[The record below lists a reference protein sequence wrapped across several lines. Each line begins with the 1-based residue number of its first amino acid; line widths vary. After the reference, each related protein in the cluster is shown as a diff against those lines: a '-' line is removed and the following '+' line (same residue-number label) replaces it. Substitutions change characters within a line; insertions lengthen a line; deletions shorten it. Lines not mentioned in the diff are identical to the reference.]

1 MCRDHDTGNV
11 AVSLPMQTR
20 APPSGSLHSGGRGE
34 RTIMQIACCLKS
46 RGAFGV
52 RRGLHSPALEKEP
65 HFWGSRWGPHL
76 SGSMSV
82 NTRVQNRSASQG
94 PWELPRL
101 AWNFL
106 EGSCALLPLS
116 PKGRS
121 KPGADSTCLTLQL
134 YSPEMEGLGGDVH
147 PQLSPS

>member
-1 MCRDHDTGNV
+1 MGKEGLT
-11 AVSLPMQTR
+11 S
-20 APPSGSLHSGGRGE
+20 PP
-34 RTIMQIACCLKS
+34 
-46 RGAFGV
+46 
-52 RRGLHSPALEKEP
+52 LEKEH
-65 HFWGSRWGPHL
+65 HFWDSRWGPHL
-76 SGSMSV
+76 SESMSI

-121 KPGADSTCLTLQL
+121 KPDADSTCLTLQL
-134 YSPEMEGLGGDVH
+134 DSPEMEGPGGGRT
-147 PQLSPS
+147 SPAVTELERRSLN